1 MDLQQ
6 PLTDLEKM
14 QLVRRL
20 DDADLAYLFKHT
32 LIQESVYSSLLKN
45 DRKRLHR
52 LIGESL
58 ERSYSDSLNEIAPRI
73 AQHYAEAGDAAK
85 TLTYATLAGDA
96 AAQTYANAEAIMHYS
111 TALEVAKHLSE
122 QKASEETLTHLYAQ
136 RGRAYELSNRYAEAL
151 DNYMEMEAIARA
163 RGFAAMELAA
173 LLGRNTLYATFTP
186 LHNPVEARRTSER
199 ALELA
204 RQRHDRAAES
214 KILWNLSLV
223 ATYGEADH
231 KRAIE
236 YGEQS
241 LAIARE
247 LNLREQM
254 ARSLNDLFYPFVS
267 ARPLYQTQQLVSE
280 AEQLWRELDNQP
292 MLVDSLVNG
301 ALVLLQRGEYQR
313 TIDKALQAFEI
324 AESTNNLWGQC
335 YALMQVGEAY
345 FELGDPGSAIM
356 RMAQCLQIAHK
367 ANFNPPFVMTRSD
380 LAWTYARLGAFE
392 HAIALSKEAVSFGDR
407 VLPYFANYTNTILV
421 RSYLRAGRLA
431 DARAIIEHEP
441 CILTEEQGMFIIPIL
456 VAHRDLALSEYDV
469 TQQKYDAA
477 NERLNRLLAYLN
489 EREVRIFVADTYQ
502 LQAHIYLL
510 QNQLDQAA
518 DKLEQARVLSLE
530 LGVRWQLW
538 QIYAALADL
547 ATRRSDPNQAN
558 EWRAKART
566 ELEYILNHT
575 PADLRASFS
584 NLPNVKTIIAP
595 ERNTK

>member
-20 DDADLAYLFKHT
+20 DEADLAYLFKHT

-52 LIGESL
+52 LIGECL
-58 ERSYSDSLNEIAPRI
+58 ERAYLDSLNEIAPRL
-73 AQHYAEAGDAAK
+73 AQHFAEAGDDAK
-85 TLTYATLAGDA
+85 TLTYATLAGDSA
-96 AAQTYANAEAIMHYS
+96 ADTYANAEAIMHYS
-111 TALEVAKHLSE
+111 TALEVAKRLSE
-122 QKASEETLTHLYAQ
+122 REASEETLTHLYAQ
-136 RGRAYELSNRYAEAL
+136 RGRTYELSSRYSEAL
-151 DNYMEMEAIARA
+151 DNYMEMEDIARA
-163 RGFAAMELAA
+163 RGYAAMELAA

-199 ALELA
+199 ALALA
-204 RQRHDRAAES
+204 RERHDRAAES

-267 ARPLYQTQQLVSE
+267 ARPLYETQQLVSE
-280 AEQLWRELDNQP
+280 AEHLWRELDNQP

-324 AESTNNLWGQC
+324 AESTNNLWGQS
-335 YALMQVGEAY
+335 YALMQVGQAY
-345 FELGDPGSAIM
+345 FELGDPASALM
-356 RMAQCLQIAHK
+356 RMAQCLQIAQK

-380 LAWTYARLGAFE
+380 LAWTNAQLGAFDD
-392 HAIALSKEAVSFGDR
+392 AIALSKEAVSFGDR

-421 RSYLRAGRLA
+421 RSYLRAGRIS

-441 CILTEEQGMFIIPIL
+441 CILTEQQGVFIIPIL

-469 TQQKYDAA
+469 IQQRYEAA

-510 QNQLDQAA
+510 QNQLEQAA
-518 DKLEQARVLSLE
+518 NKLEHARVLATE
-530 LGVRWQLW
+530 LGSRWQLW

-547 ATRRSDPNQAN
+547 ATRHADTHQAD
-558 EWRAKART
+558 EWRAQSRT
-566 ELEYILNHT
+566 ELEFILDHT
-575 PADLRASFS
+575 PADLHKSFL
-584 NLPNVKTIIAP
+584 NLPNVKTIMAP
-595 ERNTK
+595 